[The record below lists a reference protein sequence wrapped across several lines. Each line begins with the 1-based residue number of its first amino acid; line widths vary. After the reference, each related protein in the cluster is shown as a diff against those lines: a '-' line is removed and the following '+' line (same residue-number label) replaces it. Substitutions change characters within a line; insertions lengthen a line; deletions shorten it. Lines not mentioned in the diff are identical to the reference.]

1 MTERRGPTPFY
12 RLYCGLAAFAT
23 PLAWRRVRAKLQA
36 EGVSHDRMG
45 ERMGH
50 ATLARPEG
58 QLFWFHAASVGESV
72 SALALIEKVLE
83 LNPGAHALVTTG
95 TAGSA
100 QVLSRRLPPR
110 ALHQFAP
117 LDTPRA
123 LRRFF
128 RHWHP
133 DAGIF
138 VESELWPQMIV
149 RARATGMKLALVN
162 ARLSKSSLRN
172 WRRFDR
178 TFRFL
183 LDQFCLIRT
192 QDEATLEALLELGAD
207 RHRVARGPNL
217 KSMIAPPPAPVQVLA
232 ELAPQFNLLFWAAAA
247 THPGEEEAA
256 LDAHLAARTALGRP
270 DLQLLLI
277 PRHPQRAA
285 EIVAMIRSR
294 GLSVAQRSRGE
305 GPGGDVYLADTL
317 GEMGLWYSL
326 APLAFL
332 GGSLA
337 PVGGHTPYEPACFGT
352 PVLHGPH
359 YENFAEVYA
368 AFDDSGAALQV
379 ADAGELGREVARL
392 LADGAALEQM
402 SDVARGLA
410 EGRGVRI
417 THVAEELLQAI
428 AEDGQLSDRNGLR

>member
-1 MTERRGPTPFY
+1 MTNRRGSTPFY
-12 RLYCGLAAFAT
+12 RLYCGLAAAAS

-36 EGVSHDRMG
+36 EGIAPDRMA
-45 ERMGH
+45 ERMGR

-100 QVLSRRLPPR
+100 QVLAKRLPER

-117 LDTPRA
+117 LDTARA

-128 RHWHP
+128 RHWRP

-149 RARATGMKLALVN
+149 RARATGMRLALVN

-172 WRRFDR
+172 WRRFGT

-207 RHRVARGPNL
+207 RSRVARGPNL
-217 KSMIAPPPAPVQVLA
+217 KSMISPPPAPAQVLA
-232 ELAPQFNLLFWAAAA
+232 ELAPQFNKLFWAAAA
-247 THPGEEEAA
+247 THPGEEDAVIE
-256 LDAHLAARTALGRP
+256 AHLAAREALGRP

-277 PRHPQRAA
+277 PRHPHRAA
-285 EIVAMIRSR
+285 EIAAMIRDR
-294 GLSVAQRSRGE
+294 GLSVSQRSRGQA
-305 GPGGDVYLADTL
+305 PGGDVYLADTL

-326 APLAFL
+326 SPLAFL
-332 GGSLA
+332 GGSLV

-352 PVLHGPH
+352 PILHGPH

-368 AFDDSGAALQV
+368 AFDQSGAARQIE
-379 ADAGELGREVARL
+379 DAAELGREVARL
-392 LADGAALEQM
+392 LADGTELARM
-402 SDVARGLA
+402 SEIARGLA
-410 EGRGVRI
+410 DGRGARI
-417 THVAEELLQAI
+417 THVAEELLQA
-428 AEDGQLSDRNGLR
+428 LSSTAPAADAGPLR